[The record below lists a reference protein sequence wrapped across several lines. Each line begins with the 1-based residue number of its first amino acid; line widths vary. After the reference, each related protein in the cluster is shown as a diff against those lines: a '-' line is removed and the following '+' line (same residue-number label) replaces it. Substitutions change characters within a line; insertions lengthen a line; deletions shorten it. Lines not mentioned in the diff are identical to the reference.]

1 MNKLKDRWN
10 APTPEFWKKV
20 QKIGIT
26 IGSLG
31 LILVAPPIG
40 LSVAGAY
47 LITAGSIVGVLS
59 QLTIKDNGNK

>member
-1 MNKLKDRWN
+1 MSNLKDRWN
-10 APTPEFWKKV
+10 SPKPDFWKKV

-40 LSVAGAY
+40 LTIAGTY
-47 LITAGSIVGVLS
+47 LVTAGSIIGVLS